1 MIIFF
6 YIKYNYQKGNWMEN
20 FFFLEGAY
28 LILGGI
34 ILLITLFVGTR
45 PFMSKGAAKRGLLW
59 VTLVLALFIGA
70 HYKMT
75 IDRMAEVT
83 TAFKN
88 DEVIICES
96 RMQRKVA
103 QTVDIQKSKDWFL
116 EGDNFVSPNYS
127 RPFFTARCI
136 VK

>member
-1 MIIFF
+1 M
-6 YIKYNYQKGNWMEN
+6 KN

-28 LILGGI
+28 LILGAI

-45 PFMSKGAAKRGLLW
+45 PFMSKGAAKRGLMW
-59 VTLVLALFIGA
+59 VTLVLAIFIGA
-70 HYKMT
+70 HYMMT
-75 IDRMAEVT
+75 INRMEDVK
-83 TAFKN
+83 TAFRN
-88 DEVIICES
+88 DKPIICES

-103 QTVDIQKSKDWFL
+103 QTVNIQKSKDWFL